1 MQPQVSTQTSRA
13 HRGSILVEDAE
24 IIAHT
29 AHADQ
34 QFTLTVRAPRIAA
47 RVQPGHFVHLS
58 CGEALKMRRPMSV
71 MRACA
76 KSGRID
82 ILYKVHGL
90 GTDLLARQ
98 QVGTTLSMLGPIGKP
113 FRLEG
118 YRPVALLIGGGVGIP
133 PMVALAEHIRATAP
147 EVQILATLGSEVR
160 FPFEVKPS
168 QILTPGL
175 PAAVTA
181 TMPLF
186 EDWQIPTRLASHAG
200 FAGCFE
206 GFVTELADHW
216 LAMLL
221 GAQGLGHEEI
231 EIFACGPT
239 PMLRAVKA
247 LAARHAVAAQVSLE
261 EFMACAV
268 GGCAGCTVP
277 IQTEQG
283 IAMRRVCVDGPVF
296 SASEV
301 IFDY

>member
-1 MQPQVSTQTSRA
+1 MAAGTRGSLQSRQKLTFHRQPAHGPRAQHAGRRRGGVLPGLKKPTKIDPEIMQTQASTPDPRA

-24 IIAHT
+24 VVAHT

-76 KSGRID
+76 KTGGID
-82 ILYKVHGL
+82 ILYKVHGI

-98 QVGTTLSMLGPIGKP
+98 PVGATLSMLGPIGKP
-113 FRLEG
+113 FRLED
-118 YRPVALLIGGGVGIP
+118 YRPVALLVGGGVGIP

-147 EVQILATLGSEVR
+147 EVRILATLGSEVR
-160 FPFEVKPS
+160 FPFDVRPS
-168 QILTPGL
+168 QILTPHL
-175 PAAVTA
+175 PATVTA

-206 GFVTELADHW
+206 GYVTDLADQW
-216 LAMLL
+216 LNALL
-221 GAQGLGHEEI
+221 GDQGLETHEI
-231 EIFACGPT
+231 EIFACGP
-239 PMLRAVKA
+239 
-247 LAARHAVAAQVSLE
+247 
-261 EFMACAV
+261 
-268 GGCAGCTVP
+268 
-277 IQTEQG
+277 
-283 IAMRRVCVDGPVF
+283 
-296 SASEV
+296 
-301 IFDY
+301 